1 VLIGTRNAYRSLPG
15 ARLLPGGATES
26 LNRMVKRAVRRSSPA
41 LDRRR
46 FVRRMTD
53 AGFRQLQ
60 ILAPIPDEQKIM
72 AVVPADRPE
81 GLRYCFNRVL
91 RRNSLTTRAAVAA
104 INAAAAVG
112 LAERMLPYYYLL
124 FDRP

>member
-1 VLIGTRNAYRSLPG
+1 
-15 ARLLPGGATES
+15 
-26 LNRMVKRAVRRSSPA
+26 MVKRAVRRSSPA

-91 RRNSLTTRAAVAA
+91 RRNSLATRAAVAA